1 MTYIPTIYTARLA
14 NDAVTSVK
22 ILNGE
27 IVNADVSASAA
38 IAYTKLALSNSIVNA
53 DIAAGAA
60 IVYSKLDLANSI
72 VSADIVNGTIVA
84 ADTTISL
91 AQLAAQTAS
100 AGDITASSQKIT
112 NVADG
117 VNPADAVNYSQLTA
131 VSNGIVD
138 WKSSVRVVTAAAL
151 PAYTRTANVITSSA
165 NVSLNTAGVDG
176 VTTLAATNRI
186 LLKDGAA
193 GSDNGIYE
201 ITAVGSGGAPFVL
214 TRTTDADTSAEVTS
228 GMAVSVTEGTLYDNS
243 LWLLSTNDPIT
254 LNTTS
259 LTFIQLPSLNDL
271 LAGAGL
277 TKTGSTIDVGAGT
290 GITVN
295 ANDVAIDTAI
305 VPRLGVANAFT
316 GANTY
321 AGATTF
327 NNLVTIGGS
336 SHLRLNR
343 LAHAGTGVN
352 VLLVPSAGGQHII
365 GVTTAGGSTEIRLPA
380 SHSEGHWYDIVDE
393 GGVAATSNI
402 LISTA
407 DADTINGAADYTIAS
422 NREAISVY
430 SDGTNWF
437 IR

>member
-14 NDAVTSVK
+14 NDAVTSAK
-22 ILNGE
+22 ILDAE

-38 IAYTKLALSNSIVNA
+38 IAYSKLALSNSIVNA

-60 IVYSKLDLANSI
+60 IVYSKLNLANSI

-131 VSNGIVD
+131 ISNGIVD
-138 WKSSVRVVTAAAL
+138 WKSSVQVATTANVTLSGEQTIDGVLTSASRILVKNQSTGSQNGIYVTAAGAW
-151 PAYTRTANVITSSA
+151 TRS
-165 NVSLNTAGVDG
+165 
-176 VTTLAATNRI
+176 
-186 LLKDGAA
+186 
-193 GSDNGIYE
+193 
-201 ITAVGSGGAPFVL
+201 
-214 TRTTDADTSAEVTS
+214 TDADVSAEVTS
-228 GMAVSVTEGTLYDNS
+228 GMAVSVTEGTLYDNT

-277 TKTGSTIDVGAGT
+277 TKTGSTVDVGAGT

-295 ANDVAIDTAI
+295 ANDVQIDTAV

-321 AGATTF
+321 AGTSTF
-327 NNLVTIGGS
+327 NNLVTIGSS

-343 LAHAGTGVN
+343 IAHAGTGVN
-352 VLLVPSAGGQHII
+352 VLLVPSGGGQHII

-380 SHSEGHWYDIVDE
+380 SHTEGHWYDIVDE

-402 LISTA
+402 TITTA
-407 DADTINGAADYTIAS
+407 DADTINGAADYVIAS